1 MNLLLTELLNLP
13 GVIVEDWQQT
23 ETELILCVEIDADF
37 ATCPSCSHVSFHL
50 HANTSYWVR
59 DLPLSNRE
67 VWLKVNRRRF
77 KCFKCEKP
85 FSEDLFFVGRR
96 KKYTHRYASKITAQ
110 VVHSDVH
117 NIAEINQLTDEEV
130 WSMVNHVATARGAID
145 VSQLKRLGIDEISL
159 VKGGGQFIVVL
170 VDLDSRKLVGLAKQR
185 KQTEIE
191 KVMHSWGESVLSQ
204 IEEVSLDLCV
214 VYKSLVEKICPNAVI
229 TADRFHVMK
238 LVNEE
243 LNSARIQQKK
253 TAEALEVKERA
264 KLFGSLK
271 GSKYVLLKT
280 EESLSQKQKEKLSI
294 LKEAS
299 PYLGRMHELKE
310 NFINLFD
317 QSKNLGEGT
326 LKLLDWLEEAQE
338 FFRKTVPTIKRWFAE
353 IVGYFERRTTNGVVE
368 GINNKLKLLKRSGF
382 NFRNFDNF
390 ELRALLYWHLP

>member
-1 MNLLLTELLNLP
+1 MNILLTELLNLP

-23 ETELILCVEIDADF
+23 ETELILCVEMDADY
-37 ATCPSCSHVSFHL
+37 ATCPSCGQVSKHL

-85 FSEDLFFVGRR
+85 FSEELFFVGRR

-110 VVHSDVH
+110 VIHSDVH

-130 WSMVNHVATARGAID
+130 WSMVNHVAAERGAID

-159 VKGGGQFIVVL
+159 VKGGGLFIVVL

-185 KQTEIE
+185 KQSEIE
-191 KVMHSWGESVLSQ
+191 KVMRSWGESVLSQ

-238 LVNEE
+238 LINEE

-253 TAEALEVKERA
+253 TAEALETKERA

-271 GSKYVLLKT
+271 GSKYILLKT
-280 EESLSQKQKEKLSI
+280 EESLSEKQKEKLSI

-299 PYLGRMHELKE
+299 PYLGRMHDLKE
-310 NFINLFD
+310 EFINLFD
-317 QSKNLGEGT
+317 LSKNLGEGT
-326 LKLLDWLEEAQE
+326 LKLLDWLESAQG

-390 ELRALLYWHLP
+390 ELRALLYWHFP

>member
-13 GVIVEDWQQT
+13 GVVVEDWQQT
-23 ETELILCVEIDADF
+23 ETSLILSVELDADC
-37 ATCPSCSHVSFHL
+37 ATCPSCQEVSKHL

-59 DLPLSNRE
+59 DLPLSNKE

-77 KCFKCEKP
+77 KCLKCEKP
-85 FSEDLFFVGRR
+85 FSEELLFVGRR

-110 VVHSDVH
+110 VIHSDVH

-130 WSMVNHVATARGAID
+130 WSMVNHVATERGAVD

-159 VKGGGQFIVVL
+159 VKGGGKYIVVL
-170 VDLDSRKLVGLAKQR
+170 VDLDSRKLVGLARQR
-185 KQTEIE
+185 KQSEIE
-191 KVMHSWGESVLSQ
+191 KVMRSWGDRVLSQ

-214 VYKSLVEKICPNAVI
+214 VYKSLVEKNCPNAVL

-243 LNSARIQQKK
+243 LNSAIIEQKK

-280 EESLSQKQKEKLSI
+280 E
-294 LKEAS
+294 
-299 PYLGRMHELKE
+299 
-310 NFINLFD
+310 
-317 QSKNLGEGT
+317 
-326 LKLLDWLEEAQE
+326 
-338 FFRKTVPTIKRWFAE
+338 
-353 IVGYFERRTTNGVVE
+353 
-368 GINNKLKLLKRSGF
+368 
-382 NFRNFDNF
+382 
-390 ELRALLYWHLP
+390 